1 MIIKIITG
9 QRKSD
14 LINYYNNNFKSYK
27 GDILIFPE
35 TKTYHSYDLAD
46 YIMEIVHENINK
58 NKDLI
63 IITYSEIVLDAARL
77 QMARHSFK
85 GGQCISVMDDNSVI
99 EVDINENGELN
110 EWPSGVFDNKLMILK
125 ELFQIKKER
134 REKDNEV

>member
-14 LINYYNNNFKSYK
+14 LIDYYNNNFKSYK

-35 TKTYHSYDLAD
+35 TKTYHAYDLAD

-99 EVDINENGELN
+99 EVDINENGEMN
-110 EWPSGVFDNKLMILK
+110 EWPSGVFDIKLIILR
-125 ELFQIKKER
+125 ELFEIGKER
-134 REKDNEV
+134 RKKDEI